1 MRCPGR
7 FGDLGNNEQLA
18 YVVVVVVG
26 DEAEVVE
33 G

>member
-1 MRCPGR
+1 MMRCPGR

-18 YVVVVVVG
+18 YVVVVG